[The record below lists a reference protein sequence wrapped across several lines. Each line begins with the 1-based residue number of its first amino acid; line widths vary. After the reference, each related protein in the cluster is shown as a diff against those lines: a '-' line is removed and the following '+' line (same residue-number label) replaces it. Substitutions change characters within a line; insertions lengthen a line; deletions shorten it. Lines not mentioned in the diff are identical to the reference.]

1 MSHETMSCLTQ
12 SLLSA
17 IEEEDDG
24 ASQLDVRIGNEHSGC
39 LQHHSHRG
47 CAVRGS
53 CQLTCANTLMMNGL
67 KRQTLLHFNVM
78 VRKGKTHRQI
88 CV

>member
-24 ASQLDVRIGNEHSGC
+24 ASQLDVKVGNEHSGC
-39 LQHHSHRG
+39 LQQGDAQSEAPVHQQE
-47 CAVRGS
+47 C
-53 CQLTCANTLMMNGL
+53 
-67 KRQTLLHFNVM
+67 K
-78 VRKGKTHRQI
+78 
-88 CV
+88 

>member
-12 SLLSA
+12 SLLST

-24 ASQLDVRIGNEHSGC
+24 ASQLDVRAGNEHSGC

-47 CAVRGS
+47 GAVRGTYGS
-53 CQLTCANTLMMNGL
+53 THDNTLVVNG
-67 KRQTLLHFNVM
+67 
-78 VRKGKTHRQI
+78 
-88 CV
+88 

>member
-1 MSHETMSCLTQ
+1 MGVLPVMSHEAMSCLTQ
-12 SLLSA
+12 SLLST

-47 CAVRGS
+47 CAVRGA
-53 CQLTCANTLMMNGL
+53 CQSTCANSLML
-67 KRQTLLHFNVM
+67 HESIVKTWLHFNVM
-78 VRKGKTHRQI
+78 VYKA
-88 CV
+88 

>member
-24 ASQLDVRIGNEHSGC
+24 ASQLDVRVGNEHSGC
-39 LQHHSHRG
+39 LQHNSHRG
-47 CAVRGS
+47 CAVRGAYRS
-53 CQLTCANTLMMNGL
+53 TCANDGMN
-67 KRQTLLHFNVM
+67 
-78 VRKGKTHRQI
+78 
-88 CV
+88 